1 MATVDRNG
9 IPLVNGILYGWA
21 EVLVAIA
28 GVPLTGITSVEYS
41 DKQEV
46 TNKYGAGRYPVGRGL
61 GRISSEAK
69 ITLYL
74 EEVMALQAKSS
85 NGRLQDLGMF
95 DVSVSYLSPAGV
107 VVTDVVKNCHF
118 TETSRKAS
126 EGDTDIKVDLTLTP
140 SHIVWGAKGA

>member
-9 IPLVNGILYGWA
+9 IPLVNGVLYGWA

-28 GVPLTGITSVEYS
+28 GVPLTGITSVEYA

-69 ITLYL
+69 ITL
-74 EEVMALQAKSS
+74 SR
-85 NGRLQDLGMF
+85 RLWHCKRRAPTGDSRI
-95 DVSVSYLSPAGV
+95 SVCS
-107 VVTDVVKNCHF
+107 
-118 TETSRKAS
+118 TSR
-126 EGDTDIKVDLTLTP
+126 
-140 SHIVWGAKGA
+140 

>member
-9 IPLVNGILYGWA
+9 VPLVNGVLYGWA

-28 GVPLTGITSVEYS
+28 GVPLTGITSVEYA

-46 TNKYGAGRYPVGRGL
+46 SNKYGAGRYPVGRGR

-69 ITLYL
+69 LTLYL
-74 EEVMALQAKSS
+74 EEVLALQAKSP
-85 NGRLQDLGMF
+85 NGRLQDLGLF
-95 DVSVSYLSPAGV
+95 DVTVSYLNPLGV
-107 VVTDVVKNCHF
+107 IITDVIKNCEF
-118 TETSRKAS
+118 NETSRKVS
-126 EGDTDIKVDLTLTP
+126 EGDSEIKIDLPLIP

>member
-9 IPLVNGILYGWA
+9 IPLVNGVLYGWA

-28 GVPLTGITSVEYS
+28 GVPLTGITSVEYA

-46 TNKYGAGRYPVGRGL
+46 SNKYGAGRYPVGRGR

-69 ITLYL
+69 LTLYL
-74 EEVMALQAKSS
+74 EEVLALQA
-85 NGRLQDLGMF
+85 
-95 DVSVSYLSPAGV
+95 VII
-107 VVTDVVKNCHF
+107 TDVIKNCEF
-118 TETSRKAS
+118 NETSRKVS
-126 EGDTDIKVDLTLTP
+126 EGDSEIKIDLPLIT